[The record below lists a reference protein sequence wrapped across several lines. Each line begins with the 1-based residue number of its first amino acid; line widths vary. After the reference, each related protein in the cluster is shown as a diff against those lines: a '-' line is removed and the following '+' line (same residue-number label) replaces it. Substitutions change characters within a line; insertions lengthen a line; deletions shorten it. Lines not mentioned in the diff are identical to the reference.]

1 MSVLYVALPVAIL
14 LGGAALIACLYC
26 IRTGQYDEMESSSMR
41 ILIDEQP
48 IAKEELS
55 QSTAETSEQLSKRPI
70 S

>member
-26 IRTGQYDEMESSSMR
+26 IRTGQYDEMESSSLR
-41 ILIDEQP
+41 ILIDDQP

-55 QSTAETSEQLSKRPI
+55 QSTAETSKPLPSRPI

>member
-41 ILIDEQP
+41 ILIDDQP

-55 QSTAETSEQLSKRPI
+55 QSTADTSK
-70 S
+70 